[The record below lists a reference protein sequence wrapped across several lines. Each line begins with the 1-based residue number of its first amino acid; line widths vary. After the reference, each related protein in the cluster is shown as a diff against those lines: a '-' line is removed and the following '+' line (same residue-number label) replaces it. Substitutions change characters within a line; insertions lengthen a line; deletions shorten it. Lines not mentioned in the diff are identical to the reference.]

1 MTKLHYRSERRE
13 PSFGPRSVSGSA
25 GRGRATG
32 IRRSPARVKA
42 RSAVSAGEPG
52 EPAGGRPWWDRRVL
66 GGQRDR
72 VRRRV
77 RCERAVMVIRSKGRI
92 WHRRLPGCSSS
103 GTSDQDPGKPLSGLS
118 ILVLLGFTRFAGGGL
133 KSGEHTPERATVS
146 SANREAHGSQD
157 IWGMWSDPVT
167 DESVE
172 QRRHEA
178 REQRAARR
186 APR

>member
-118 ILVLLGFTRFAGGGL
+118 ILVLLGFTWFAGGGAG
-133 KSGEHTPERATVS
+133 K
-146 SANREAHGSQD
+146 
-157 IWGMWSDPVT
+157 
-167 DESVE
+167 
-172 QRRHEA
+172 
-178 REQRAARR
+178 RR
-186 APR
+186 AHARACNRVFSKQGSPRLSRYMGYVERSCDRRKRRAEET